1 MFAYTQATGHTS
13 VHLMDVT
20 KKFAQSTN
28 LKSHILT
35 HAKAKLIML
44 LHFFVPIL
52 LILQSHFSNGE
63 VFTALIDME
72 KLVTTEFEIVRH
84 LENYIQAEEEKLN
97 RMRAFLK
104 EYESMY
110 NEAITDVTK
119 YLANPINAYLIV
131 KRLTADWREVENV
144 MSENLGTAY
153 IQNLTLQREVLHFPT
168 DEDLSGAAV
177 ALMRLQDTYE
187 LDTHALAK
195 GELLGKKYA
204 RQLTAGDCYELGRQS
219 YNSGDHYHTVLWMAE
234 AMNNYYGE
242 KKPTISL
249 PEILDYL
256 SFSTFKQGNVRQALQ
271 LTNQLLKLVP
281 YHQRALGNKQYFENI
296 IRNEGLSRQRGETGH
311 VGNVVPISDE
321 PFSTSSLKLTK
332 PSSYNAFERKNYEIL
347 CRGVKLMKPKVEAR
361 LRCRYFTNNNNPYL
375 ILGPIKE
382 EEAYLNPRLVVY
394 HDVISDREIETVKQ
408 LAQPRLKRATVQNSV
423 TGELEPANYRISKSA
438 WLKSE
443 EDKHID
449 TVVKRIGVITGLD
462 MNTAEDLQVVNYG
475 IGGHYDPHFDY
486 ARKEEVNAF
495 ASLGT
500 GNRIATWLFYMS
512 DVEAGGAT
520 VFPVIDVALWPKKG
534 SAAFWYNLIPN
545 GEGNENTRH
554 AACPVLSGSKWVSNK
569 WIHER
574 GQEFRRPCALHQD
587 AEL

>member
-1 MFAYTQATGHTS
+1 
-13 VHLMDVT
+13 
-20 KKFAQSTN
+20 
-28 LKSHILT
+28 
-35 HAKAKLIML
+35 ML

-52 LILQSHFSNGE
+52 LLLSPNFSNGE
-63 VFTALIDME
+63 IFTALADME
-72 KLVTTEFEIVRH
+72 KLVNTEFEIVRH
-84 LENYIQAEEEKLN
+84 LENYIQAEEEKLK
-97 RMRAFLK
+97 RMRVFLE
-104 EYESMY
+104 EYESLY
-110 NEAITDVTK
+110 NEASTDVTK

-131 KRLTADWREVENV
+131 KRLTADWREVQNV

-153 IQNLTLQREVLHFPT
+153 IQNLTQQREVLHFPT

-187 LDTHALAK
+187 LDTHSLAK

-219 YNSGDHYHTVLWMAE
+219 YISGDHYHTVLWMAE
-234 AMNNYYGE
+234 AMTRYYGE
-242 KKPTISL
+242 QNSTVSL

-256 SFSTFKQGNVRQALQ
+256 SFSTYKQGNIKQALQ

-296 IRNEGLSRQRGETGH
+296 IKSEGLSRQRGETGH
-311 VGNVVPISDE
+311 IGNIPQLNDE
-321 PFSTSSLKLTK
+321 PFSTASLKLTK
-332 PSSYNAFERKNYEIL
+332 PSNYNAIEREKYEIL

-361 LRCRYFTNNNNPYL
+361 LRCRYFRNNNPYL
-375 ILGPIKE
+375 LLGPIKE
-382 EEAYLNPRLVVY
+382 EEAYLNPRLVIY
-394 HDVISDREIETVKQ
+394 HDVISDREIETVKK
-408 LAQPRLKRATVQNSV
+408 LAQPRFKRATVQNSV

-443 EDKHID
+443 EDKHVD
-449 TVVKRIGVITGLD
+449 TVVKRVGAVTGLD

-475 IGGHYDPHFDY
+475 IGGHYEPHFDY
-486 ARKEEVNAF
+486 ARRDDFNAF
-495 ASLGT
+495 NGLDW

-520 VFPVIDVALWPKKG
+520 VFPVLDVALWPQKG

-545 GEGNENTRH
+545 GEGNEKTRH

-569 WIHER
+569 WIHEL

-587 AEL
+587 AEI

>member
-1 MFAYTQATGHTS
+1 
-13 VHLMDVT
+13 
-20 KKFAQSTN
+20 
-28 LKSHILT
+28 
-35 HAKAKLIML
+35 ML

>member
-1 MFAYTQATGHTS
+1 
-13 VHLMDVT
+13 
-20 KKFAQSTN
+20 
-28 LKSHILT
+28 
-35 HAKAKLIML
+35 ML

-500 GNRIATWLFYMS
+500 GNRIATWLFYVS
-512 DVEAGGAT
+512 ST
-520 VFPVIDVALWPKKG
+520 STLTLP
-534 SAAFWYNLIPN
+534 FWFVYWFS
-545 GEGNENTRH
+545 EGR
-554 AACPVLSGSKWVSNK
+554 
-569 WIHER
+569 
-574 GQEFRRPCALHQD
+574 F
-587 AEL
+587 